1 MYFRKNKMI
10 YDISIINKLRSSDSD
25 RICAV
30 VSKWQTMAWMEFCVS
45 IRQTTKTSHLLYL
58 SFSEHPMSQ
67 EEPIGLTVIGWLS
80 NFIIFILKNQH
91 RKQARLRAVTNYR
104 VIENAYVVT
113 LINAGKECQQTS
125 IAQKITNRPRYYTSF
140 VYPVI
145 LSMIFLALVN
155 LPDCSVNVKLWHWL
169 ALQTTRSFPS
179 LRKAVMSL
187 PEADKPVHYLQLLAP
202 VVVCCLTY
210 KIQETNT
217 GLL

>member
-1 MYFRKNKMI
+1 MCCREQVADNGLDGILCQHTTDNK
-10 YDISIINKLRSSDSD
+10 DLSSP
-25 RICAV
+25 
-30 VSKWQTMAWMEFCVS
+30 
-45 IRQTTKTSHLLYL
+45 YL

-67 EEPIGLTVIGWLS
+67 EEPIGLAVIGWLS
-80 NFIIFILKNQH
+80 TFIIFILTNQH
-91 RKQARLRAVTNYR
+91 RKQAQLRVVTNYR

-125 IAQKITNRPRYYTSF
+125 IAEKITNRPRYYTSF

-145 LSMIFLALVN
+145 LPRIFLALMN

-187 PEADKPVHYLQLLAP
+187 PDADKPVRYLQ
-202 VVVCCLTY
+202 
-210 KIQETNT
+210 
-217 GLL
+217 